1 MVSVISLGKVYTM
14 GTVDLTLFAPQLL
27 TGSADTK
34 YNRLSIS
41 DKLTLTLLRGRHM
54 SSVAEFIEIRKSI
67 ETLASQITLCVEQK
81 AVQESKRNLDEAN
94 RQLEVLKPMVDNDV
108 QVIVAGRL
116 SRQLRGLGTKVEK
129 MVAKLPARKRLA
141 GKLPAGKKRNMSMK
155 MRHFSQTFSV
165 SLHHTGDG
173 LLIQTSAGRGSGFGI
188 LPLNRSGCRS

>member
-1 MVSVISLGKVYTM
+1 
-14 GTVDLTLFAPQLL
+14 
-27 TGSADTK
+27 
-34 YNRLSIS
+34 
-41 DKLTLTLLRGRHM
+41 M

-141 GKLPAGKKRNMSMK
+141 GKLPAGKKLERPVRPNINEEPEIVVYE
-155 MRHFSQTFSV
+155 R
-165 SLHHTGDG
+165 
-173 LLIQTSAGRGSGFGI
+173 
-188 LPLNRSGCRS
+188 P

>member
-41 DKLTLTLLRGRHM
+41 DKLTLTLPRGRHM

-141 GKLPAGKKRNMSMK
+141 GKLPAGKKLER
-155 MRHFSQTFSV
+155 SV
-165 SLHHTGDG
+165 RPN
-173 LLIQTSAGRGSGFGI
+173 INEEPEIVVYER
-188 LPLNRSGCRS
+188 P